1 MIRHLKSLPKSVNG
15 KLVQSNESAGMLFE
29 QDDMQQRV
37 SANMYHAVQKPAE
50 PEIVEQN
57 EESMM
62 SFAED
67 RNANYEIITQE
78 LVDE

>member
-1 MIRHLKSLPKSVNG
+1 
-15 KLVQSNESAGMLFE
+15 
-29 QDDMQQRV
+29 
-37 SANMYHAVQKPAE
+37 MYHAVQKPAE